1 MLRKGFAVWT
11 GSAKDGNGE
20 LSTQSETLKDTP
32 YTFDDRFGQGKG
44 TNPEELIAAAHAGCF
59 TMALAFKL
67 AHERFTPEGINTA
80 ATLKMEQVNGAWTIT
95 SIDLETRARIPG
107 IDAKKFQEL
116 AADAKANCPVS
127 RLLNAKITLH
137 AALEE

>member
-1 MLRKGFAVWT
+1 
-11 GSAKDGNGE
+11 
-20 LSTQSETLKDTP
+20 
-32 YTFDDRFGQGKG
+32 
-44 TNPEELIAAAHAGCF
+44 
-59 TMALAFKL
+59 
-67 AHERFTPEGINTA
+67 
-80 ATLKMEQVNGAWTIT
+80 VNGAWTVT
-95 SIDLETRARIPG
+95 SIHLETRARIPG

>member
-11 GSAKDGNGE
+11 GSAKEGNGE
-20 LSTQSETLKDTP
+20 LSTQSETLKDVP
-32 YTFDDRFGQGKG
+32 YTFDARFGQGRG

-67 AHERFTPEGINTA
+67 AHEKYTPEGINTE

-95 SIDLETRARIPG
+95 SVHLETRARVPG
-107 IDAKKFQEL
+107 IDAGRFAEL

-127 RLLNAKITLH
+127 RLLNAKITLY
-137 AALEE
+137 AALQD